1 MDIESYKID
10 TSSDILE
17 IPVAGGIEVKPMGG
31 KDSKYKPEE
40 QARLSEIIKILNEI
54 AGDVEFGPDD
64 DVPAMHII
72 ELLLQNTELMSYIAN
87 NPQSTVKDIFDDP
100 FERALTDMLNTNIE
114 FYNKIQNN
122 APLKEKLKTEVLTFL
137 YDKQTGRIK

>member
-1 MDIESYKID
+1 
-10 TSSDILE
+10 
-17 IPVAGGIEVKPMGG
+17 MGG